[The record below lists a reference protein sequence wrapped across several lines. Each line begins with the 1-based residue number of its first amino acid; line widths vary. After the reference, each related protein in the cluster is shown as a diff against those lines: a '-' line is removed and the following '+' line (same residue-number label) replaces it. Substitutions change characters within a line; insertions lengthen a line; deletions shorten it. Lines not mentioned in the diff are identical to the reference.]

1 MRYVKPFIL
10 FGIGGFLYYAI
21 EILWRGYSHWTMF
34 ILGGLCFIL
43 VGFINELAF
52 AVVASAFVVVAVSV
66 DIAAIRLICP
76 CMVAAD
82 CTAARN
88 YSSADNI
95 VDKSA

>member
-1 MRYVKPFIL
+1 MALITESALAHVAYHVTL
-10 FGIGGFLYYAI
+10 FRDLRIYI
-21 EILWRGYSHWTMF
+21 RSMKTKE
-34 ILGGLCFIL
+34 
-43 VGFINELAF
+43 ELAF